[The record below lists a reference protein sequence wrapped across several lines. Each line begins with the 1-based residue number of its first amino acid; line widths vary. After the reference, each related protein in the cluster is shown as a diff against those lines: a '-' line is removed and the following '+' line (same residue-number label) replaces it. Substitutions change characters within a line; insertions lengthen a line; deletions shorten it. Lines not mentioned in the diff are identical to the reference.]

1 MSVLLDMQLTLSHAA
16 AMNWE
21 CLKRKVVTCWGK
33 SRSLHSMALRI
44 SKVAQ
49 LTPQKEGDS
58 PSAQHKPYSSIYR
71 TGGPNKEEESCWP
84 WESASCQSTLHTLS
98 STVMTWAHLPVRMH
112 SPHRS
117 MLRACLAKTC
127 HSSFC
132 KELFLHG
139 ALSAFDHISLKFK
152 GKINALPW
160 NLKMVS

>member
-58 PSAQHKPYSSIYR
+58 PSAQDKPYSSIYR
-71 TGGPNKEEESCWP
+71 TGGPNKEEESCRP

-98 STVMTWAHLPVRMH
+98 SCHDLSPPTCQNAFSPPLHAQSLP
-112 SPHRS
+112 SKNLS
-117 MLRACLAKTC
+117 FLLLQGTFSSWCFICLWS
-127 HSSFC
+127 HFS
-132 KELFLHG
+132 
-139 ALSAFDHISLKFK
+139 D
-152 GKINALPW
+152 
-160 NLKMVS
+160 V